1 MEMDIAKVVVM
12 VQALLIMMIITM
24 GFIKEILNLM
34 VTQEEVEVT
43 STQVLELMDITNE
56 RSNLSNTSLRS

>member
-1 MEMDIAKVVVM
+1 MEMDIAKDVVM

-24 GFIKEILNLM
+24 GVIKEILNLM

>member
-1 MEMDIAKVVVM
+1 MEMDIAKDVVM
-12 VQALLIMMIITM
+12 AQALLITMIITM

>member
-24 GFIKEILNLM
+24 GFIREILNLM

>member
-1 MEMDIAKVVVM
+1 
-12 VQALLIMMIITM
+12 
-24 GFIKEILNLM
+24 M